1 MKKIY
6 CTSLF
11 LLIAINISIIGQVD
25 QRKLYERKI
34 KTYKNMQTGGIVM
47 GTIGVAA
54 GGVGVYCLV
63 NFLDYAN
70 SDNYDDDYENED
82 EYMNYFMI
90 GLIASTVGITMT
102 TAGIVVGAIGG
113 HKVKQYKRQMNSLS
127 MGIICTPQKQGLSLT
142 YRF

>member
-1 MKKIY
+1 
-6 CTSLF
+6 
-11 LLIAINISIIGQVD
+11 
-25 QRKLYERKI
+25 
-34 KTYKNMQTGGIVM
+34 M